1 MTDGLIETLGRARLE
16 DRPLPNARGLLPS
29 ESSEVGYDLQ
39 AALSAWFGDHSQGCV
54 AGYKIGATAQGM
66 RDLLGVSGPVYGH
79 VRSKNILPPG
89 SIFTGNPACQPGVEC
104 EIAFRLAED
113 LRPQSKPHD
122 RHSVAVAIDAILPT
136 IEIVENRYGD
146 YRACSLALLTADDF
160 FHKACVVGAPVT
172 AWRDIDLAACTGHVA
187 VDGTQVE
194 TGRGSEVLGDPL
206 NAVVWLANK
215 LAERGVGL
223 KAGQIISTGSMTPVH
238 WIKRLPAEIEIT
250 IGGVGTSA
258 VSMDSASVGP

>member
-16 DRPLPNARGLLPS
+16 ARPLPDAPGLLPPD
-29 ESSEVGYDLQ
+29 SSEVGYELQ
-39 AALSAWFGDHSQGCV
+39 ARLAAWFGDHSQGSV

-79 VRSKNILPPG
+79 VMSKNILSSG
-89 SIFTGNPACQPGVEC
+89 STFTGNPACQPGVEC

-122 RHSVAVAIDAILPT
+122 RNSVAVAIDAVLPT
-136 IEIVENRYGD
+136 IEIVENRYGN

-160 FHKACVVGAPVT
+160 FHKACVIGEPVT
-172 AWRDIDLAACTGHVA
+172 GWRDLDLESSQGCLVR
-187 VDGTQVE
+187 DGDPAE
-194 TGRGSEVLGDPL
+194 TGVGSDVLGDPL

-215 LAERGVGL
+215 LAERGEGL
-223 KAGQIISTGSMTPVH
+223 KAGQIVSTGSMTPVH
-238 WIKRLPAEIEIT
+238 WIDNLPARIDIR
-250 IGGVGTSA
+250 IDGVGTSA
-258 VSMDSASVGP
+258 VALVEA